1 MRWFAL
7 FCGLLAA
14 ASAFAQVAT
23 AEPEATPDELHRD
36 AAAFAGLD
44 QEIREQ
50 LADVQSVVVM
60 RQDRV
65 VYRFY
70 RDGNAEALRDTQ
82 SVAKS
87 ALALL
92 VGAALRHGHIASL
105 DQPVLQLMPHWQ
117 ALNPDPQ
124 AEAITLRHLLSMTT
138 GFDIDDPRG
147 TAAALEPTQ
156 AWARPLRAPAG
167 QRFAYDNSGP
177 ALLTAILEHVT
188 GRKLPDYARAQ
199 LVQPMGLAEPGY
211 ALGGR
216 LSLRTVDMARLGQ
229 LMLQQGRWNG
239 QPLLTA
245 EMAAQMMAPQST
257 GGPPV
262 GLPYGLGWWVPSST
276 TFFASGYG
284 GQFIWV
290 HPPLALVVAMTATV
304 SPGSQQRAQTTQL
317 VRGRLFQ
324 AAQQHARD

>member
-1 MRWFAL
+1 MRWFVL

-14 ASAFAQVAT
+14 APAFAQVAPP
-23 AEPEATPDELHRD
+23 EREATPDERRRD

-60 RQDRV
+60 RQGRV

-70 RDGNAEALRDTQ
+70 RDGNPEALRDTQ

-87 ALALL
+87 ALAML
-92 VGAALRHGHIASL
+92 VGTALRQGHIASL
-105 DQPVLQLMPHWQ
+105 DQPVLQFMPHWQ
-117 ALNPDPQ
+117 ALNPDPR
-124 AEAITLRHLLSMTT
+124 AEAITLRHLLSMTA
-138 GFDIDDPRG
+138 GFDVDDPSG
-147 TAAALEPTQ
+147 TAAALEPTP
-156 AWARPLRAPAG
+156 AWSRPLRAPAG

-177 ALLTAILEHVT
+177 TLVTAILEHVT
-188 GRKLPDYARAQ
+188 GQKLPDYARAQ

-211 ALGGR
+211 THGGR

-229 LMLQQGRWNG
+229 LMLQQGQWNG
-239 QPLLTA
+239 QPLLSA
-245 EMAAQMMAPQST
+245 EVAAQMMAPQSA

-262 GLPYGLGWWVPSST
+262 GLPYGLGWWVPSAT

-290 HPPLALVVAMTATV
+290 HPPLALVVATTATV
-304 SPGSQQRAQTTQL
+304 SPGSQQRAQATQL

-324 AAQQHARD
+324 AARRHASE